1 MSFPHRLAE
10 KSSFENGL
18 PDHYVQPTSI
28 MEQPGEMIMSSIVSA
43 AVAASSRS
51 PLESMTDFWA
61 GLSAR
66 FYRFLEELPERSED
80 VDPEVFKRVP
90 VPVWQVDP
98 QAQNAVGSSDLVA
111 QLLALPERLRSA
123 KRVFSLIAFGR
134 RDGVVF
140 YYWSAEG
147 GERAKALRPDGS
159 GLWGTEFNISAPVEE
174 TVVGLISPLFLI
186 SRVAMSVFVFAS
198 AITMLFVLGVLEWLK
213 KCTSWKLRM

>member
-1 MSFPHRLAE
+1 VAIGLGQRLVHGSRSGVALCGGTGLLLTAFCQQPPRMSFPHRLAE

-18 PDHYVQPTSI
+18 PDHYVHGTSI

-90 VPVWQVDP
+90 VPV
-98 QAQNAVGSSDLVA
+98 
-111 QLLALPERLRSA
+111 
-123 KRVFSLIAFGR
+123 
-134 RDGVVF
+134 
-140 YYWSAEG
+140 
-147 GERAKALRPDGS
+147 
-159 GLWGTEFNISAPVEE
+159 
-174 TVVGLISPLFLI
+174 
-186 SRVAMSVFVFAS
+186 
-198 AITMLFVLGVLEWLK
+198 
-213 KCTSWKLRM
+213 